1 MISKDILYN
10 LKKDYS
16 NLKIAQWFL
25 DPLNKNG
32 PDFQKNKKRILDKSD
47 VIDSNFLTTSP
58 DALSFLSKKKLNYFI
73 PNPSDQSME
82 TLDNFKKDCSNDV
95 FFALSH
101 GVHRGQLKSRST
113 DDREKFIKS
122 LINKCK
128 NIRFDIFGMDNI
140 QPIWADQYFKNI
152 SNSKMGLNLSR
163 GTPIKYYSSDR
174 ITQIIGNGL
183 VTLIDEKTCYGDF
196 FDDTEMVFYKN
207 ITDLSEKIEKISEDE
222 KLRKTIGQ
230 KGKTKYMKYFNS
242 TLVADFIINKTYEI
256 NGTKNIYGI
265 NHKMISI
272 VIPTYNNLD
281 YLKLCLK
288 SLKKNSSFKH
298 EIIIHINDGSDG
310 TLDFVKANNY
320 KHTSSDD
327 NIGLCSSINKAAKL
341 VSNQYILYSHDD
353 MYFCPNWDKVLLDE
367 VKSLNHDDFYLSGT
381 MIEPNSGHIVCD
393 FGIDLDTFKE
403 DELLSKYKN
412 INFYDHQGTH
422 FAPHLVS
429 KKMWDKVGGF
439 SEEFNPGIGSDPDF
453 NMKLWKEG
461 VRIFKGSK

>member
-1 MISKDILYN
+1 M
-10 LKKDYS
+10 
-16 NLKIAQWFL
+16 A
-25 DPLNKNG
+25 
-32 PDFQKNKKRILDKSD
+32 QKN
-47 VIDSNFLTTSP
+47 F
-58 DALSFLSKKKLNYFI
+58 
-73 PNPSDQSME
+73 
-82 TLDNFKKDCSNDV
+82 C
-95 FFALSH
+95 
-101 GVHRGQLKSRST
+101 
-113 DDREKFIKS
+113 
-122 LINKCK
+122 
-128 NIRFDIFGMDNI
+128 
-140 QPIWADQYFKNI
+140 
-152 SNSKMGLNLSR
+152 
-163 GTPIKYYSSDR
+163 
-174 ITQIIGNGL
+174 
-183 VTLIDEKTCYGDF
+183 
-196 FDDTEMVFYKN
+196 
-207 ITDLSEKIEKISEDE
+207 
-222 KLRKTIGQ
+222 
-230 KGKTKYMKYFNS
+230 
-242 TLVADFIINKTYEI
+242 
-256 NGTKNIYGI
+256 GI

-288 SLKKNSSFKH
+288 SLKKNSSFNH
-298 EIIIHINDGSDG
+298 EIIIHINEGSDG
-310 TLDFVKANNY
+310 TLDFIKNNNY
-320 KHTSSDD
+320 KHTSSDN

-403 DELLSKYKN
+403 NELLSKYKN

-461 VRIFKGSK
+461 VRIFKGLNDFKVYHFGSLTTRKKKNFIQNRGDKTFLKKWGFSTKFFKKYYLKSKTKYEGPLNEPKRTFNYFLDLLICKIRLFLT